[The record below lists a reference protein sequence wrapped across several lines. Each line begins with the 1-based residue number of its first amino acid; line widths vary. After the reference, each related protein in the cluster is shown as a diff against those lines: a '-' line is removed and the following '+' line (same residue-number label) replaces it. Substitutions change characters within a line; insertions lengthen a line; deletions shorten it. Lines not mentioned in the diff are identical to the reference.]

1 MPLTTEQR
9 KMLLSESLAV
19 KLFFLNK
26 KRKRNPVHQ
35 IYKDRFEFGEFHHL
49 YTQLR
54 ADDNLFRSYTR
65 MTTGT
70 FDYIKEA
77 IEHECYHITTNFK
90 VPISVEERLLI
101 TLR

>member
-26 KRKRNPVHQ
+26 KRKRNPVHP

-65 MTTGT
+65 MTTST
-70 FDYIKEA
+70 FDYIKDA
-77 IEHECYHITTNFK
+77 IEPECYHITTNFK